1 MLKVNE
7 LLDRSNKI
15 VSSIATISLG
25 LAVITFAAVTI
36 KENAE
41 KLFSRKK
48 VKAHVICVKSS
59 TNIPET
65 QVEEKQTES
74 PKKGSSKKGGSGE
87 HVIKSAKS
95 DSDSNKYGS
104 ESRIMVAGEDKA
116 SGGESLDAGV
126 LFPNPKK

>member
-15 VSSIATISLG
+15 VSSIATISLS

-59 TNIPET
+59 DEPSAEPVEKET
-65 QVEEKQTES
+65 QKTT
-74 PKKGSSKKGGSGE
+74 PKKGSSKKNISKPA
-87 HVIKSAKS
+87 V
-95 DSDSNKYGS
+95 S
-104 ESRIMVAGEDKA
+104 EEAPSEPAPEVK
-116 SGGESLDAGV
+116 
-126 LFPNPKK
+126 